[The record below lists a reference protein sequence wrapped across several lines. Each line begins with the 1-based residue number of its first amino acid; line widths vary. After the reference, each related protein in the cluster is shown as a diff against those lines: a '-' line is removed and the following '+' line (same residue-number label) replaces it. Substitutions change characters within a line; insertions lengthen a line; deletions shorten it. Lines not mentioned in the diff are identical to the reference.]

1 MSYYKECPICG
12 AALDPCERCDCET
25 KSSLSAGTESATNNN
40 QQLNCTTLNRKNQQ
54 DGGKMKLLNL
64 NLTNFQGIKSAEF
77 VFNGK
82 SASIYGDNA
91 TGKTTIFNA
100 FTWLL
105 FDKPSTGAK
114 NFTPKTKGKDGDM
127 HNLEHSAEA
136 TFQTAEGR
144 VLTLKKTFKEVYKK
158 KRGSASEEFDGHT
171 IDYFIDGVPVKEKE
185 YTTTIENLCG
195 SVENLKMLTM
205 PDYFSETMSWD
216 ERRRILL
223 DICGDISDEE
233 IIALNSEL
241 TGLIDFLRIPGANGH
256 CYSVD
261 EYKKIASA
269 KKTDI
274 NKQLAEIPSRIDEA
288 QRAMPDITEINA
300 ALTQATID
308 GLIKNLAE
316 LNERKHMAVMGDT
329 AVLRKEI
336 AEAETTLTE
345 ARAAFMKKASE
356 VRAKIDDE
364 LSRAKS
370 EEARIKQELSD
381 SEHDLAMLIKKRD
394 SLKSER
400 EQLLAEYR
408 RVASEVWDDKKAI
421 CPTCKRELPETD
433 TEQMKSEFNLQRSR
447 RLEEINQKGSEC
459 SREKIEVLDTIIA
472 KTQTKI
478 SELQQQ
484 LQEAHQRSEEVA
496 KLQNAI
502 QTRFED
508 TPEFGELNRR
518 VQELRRGLDTQ
529 SATEALRQLDE
540 RIQAI
545 TASITAERSKLLK
558 LETAKMQ
565 ANRIAELEQQEQR
578 LAAEYE
584 ELNRGIYLCELFI
597 KTKVSALTERINSR
611 FKSVRFR
618 LFVEQLNGGIKED
631 CEVMIPTSDGRLVP
645 YSFANNAARINAGLE
660 IIATLGEHL
669 NAAMPV
675 FIDNAESVTRIEPVS
690 AQVIRLV
697 VSEADKTLRLEI
709 NK

>member
-1 MSYYKECPICG
+1 
-12 AALDPCERCDCET
+12 
-25 KSSLSAGTESATNNN
+25 
-40 QQLNCTTLNRKNQQ
+40 
-54 DGGKMKLLNL
+54 
-64 NLTNFQGIKSAEF
+64 
-77 VFNGK
+77 
-82 SASIYGDNA
+82 
-91 TGKTTIFNA
+91 
-100 FTWLL
+100 
-105 FDKPSTGAK
+105 
-114 NFTPKTKGKDGDM
+114 
-127 HNLEHSAEA
+127 
-136 TFQTAEGR
+136 
-144 VLTLKKTFKEVYKK
+144 
-158 KRGSASEEFDGHT
+158 
-171 IDYFIDGVPVKEKE
+171 
-185 YTTTIENLCG
+185 
-195 SVENLKMLTM
+195 
-205 PDYFSETMSWD
+205 
-216 ERRRILL
+216 
-223 DICGDISDEE
+223 
-233 IIALNSEL
+233 
-241 TGLIDFLRIPGANGH
+241 
-256 CYSVD
+256 
-261 EYKKIASA
+261 
-269 KKTDI
+269 
-274 NKQLAEIPSRIDEA
+274 
-288 QRAMPDITEINA
+288 
-300 ALTQATID
+300 
-308 GLIKNLAE
+308 
-316 LNERKHMAVMGDT
+316 
-329 AVLRKEI
+329 
-336 AEAETTLTE
+336 
-345 ARAAFMKKASE
+345 
-356 VRAKIDDE
+356 
-364 LSRAKS
+364 
-370 EEARIKQELSD
+370 
-381 SEHDLAMLIKKRD
+381 MLIKKRD

>member
-12 AALDPCERCDCET
+12 AALDPNERCDCET
-25 KSSLSAGTESATNNN
+25 KSSLSAGTESATNTKH
-40 QQLNCTTLNRKNQQ
+40 QLNHTLSNDNCQQ
-54 DGGKMKLLNL
+54 ECGKMKLLTL
-64 NLTNFQGIKSAEF
+64 NLVNFQGIKSAEF
-77 VFNGK
+77 AFDGN

-105 FDKPSTGAK
+105 FNKASTGAK
-114 NFTPKTKGKDGDM
+114 NFSPKTKGKDGDM

-233 IIALNSEL
+233 IIASNSEL
-241 TGLIDFLRIPGANGH
+241 TELIDFLQMPGSNGQ

-336 AEAETTLTE
+336 AEAEAALTE

-472 KTQTKI
+472 KTQTRI

-518 VQELRRGLDTQ
+518 VQELRKGLDTQ

-540 RIQAI
+540 RIQDV
-545 TASITAERSKLLK
+545 TESITRERSKLLK

-565 ANRIAELEQQEQR
+565 ASRIAELEQQEQR

-645 YSFANNAARINAGLE
+645 YTFANNAARINAGLE
-660 IIATLGEHL
+660 IISTLGEHL

-697 VSEADKTLRLEI
+697 VSENDKELRVEVEQ
-709 NK
+709 